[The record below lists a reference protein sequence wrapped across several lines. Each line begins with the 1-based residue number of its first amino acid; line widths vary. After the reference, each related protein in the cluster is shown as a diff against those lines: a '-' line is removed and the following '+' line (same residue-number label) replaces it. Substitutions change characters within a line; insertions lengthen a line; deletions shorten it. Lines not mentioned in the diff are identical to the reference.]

1 MATRR
6 SKRKGDTEMRYSTEE
21 PKESKGLSQG
31 GRIVAL
37 AELESRRRGIDD
49 EQVEL
54 IKKHPNRFI
63 KDIESVLQVHEVI
76 VRTASGPHIVYA
88 ASKVL
93 ASYCVD
99 SDGGQPAPKEK

>member
-1 MATRR
+1 M
-6 SKRKGDTEMRYSTEE
+6 KYPKEE

-37 AELESRRRGIDD
+37 AELENRRRGIED

-76 VRTASGPHIVYA
+76 VVTASEPHIVSA

-99 SDGGQPAPKEK
+99 SDGGQPAQEKVERRK

>member
-1 MATRR
+1 MSY
-6 SKRKGDTEMRYSTEE
+6 SKEE

-37 AELESRRRGIDD
+37 AELESRRRGIGD

-54 IKKHPNRFI
+54 IKRHPNRFI
-63 KDIESVLQVHEVI
+63 KDIESVLQVYEVT

-88 ASKVL
+88 TSKVL

-99 SDGGQPAPKEK
+99 SNDGQPAKTNKEK